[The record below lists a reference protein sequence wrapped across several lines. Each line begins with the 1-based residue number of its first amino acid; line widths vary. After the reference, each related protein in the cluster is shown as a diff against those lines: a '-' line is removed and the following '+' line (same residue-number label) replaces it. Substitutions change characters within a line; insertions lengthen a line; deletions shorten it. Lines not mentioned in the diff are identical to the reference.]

1 MTYSH
6 LLQSIYYFF
15 CYFFLCYGCS
25 EQKTESIY
33 FFPAHDGK
41 KAGPIPFSEGQ
52 SHINRN
58 HPRPRISSRGLP
70 GARISSRGL
79 PFFLGDHQG
88 ARKGSSS
95 LPAFLGDHQA
105 RGKDQQG
112 RKCYPFKTDNRGG
125 NAGGKGYSFLLFRES
140 FQGLSFFLPHC
151 ESILSRQQQ
160 HQGPGFTGQ
169 YIRPRQ
175 RNREKP
181 SYNCTLNTIEGAGNT
196 FTRPGIEGKFI
207 FSKGGS

>member
-58 HPRPRISSRGLP
+58 HPRPRIS
-70 GARISSRGL
+70 
-79 PFFLGDHQG
+79 
-88 ARKGSSS
+88 RKGSSS

-112 RKCYPFKTDNRGG
+112 RKCYPFKTDNKGG

-181 SYNCTLNTIEGAGNT
+181 SYNCTLNTIERAGNT